1 MLRLG
6 LGYAPIANLLGLNK
20 STVSFIVPKRIAQKR
35 YEGFDLEWVKL
46 RAEKSHKNRKPKDTS
61 LKKATQTYA
70 SLWMDEILTDRRYW
84 KKYEADCNRRYRY
97 LENKVK
103 VKKVNYRDKFREE
116 NIFLYNEYVEK
127 QRIKHYL
134 KKGYALENIP
144 VKGAFEASLVLTADQ
159 QKEIKRIRRKRESL
173 RCKVTQVWKGLVGDA
188 AAINR
193 LGCSVLVFTQHIESQ
208 MKEGWTREN
217 YGVVWNFDHIKPCA
231 AFNVFDKN
239 EAKAL
244 NHYTNIRPY
253 CVIENSRKGAR
264 WEESLS
270 LCM

>member
-70 SLWMDEILTDRRYW
+70 SLWMDEISTDRRYW
-84 KKYEADCNRRYRY
+84 TKYEYDYNRKYRHM
-97 LENKVK
+97 ENRVKTNKVS
-103 VKKVNYRDKFREE
+103 YRNKLKE
-116 NIFLYNEYVEK
+116 NNPELFNDYAEQ
-127 QRIKHYL
+127 QRIKYYL
-134 KKGYALENIP
+134 KKGYTLDNIP
-144 VKGAFEASLVLTADQ
+144 AKGSFEASLILTPEQ

-173 RCKVTQVWKGLVGDA
+173 RYKVTEVWKGLVGDVA
-188 AAINR
+188 AMNR

-208 MKEGWTREN
+208 MENGWTREN

-231 AFNVFDKN
+231 AFNVFDKDQV
-239 EAKAL
+239 KAL

-253 CVIENSRKGAR
+253 CAMANSLKGAR
-264 WEESLS
+264 WEEPFS